1 MTIYR
6 TKPKQTFLIEK
17 LLKESRWSKSEL
29 ARELEITPTA
39 IEKFFKTWARTI
51 WKQRQYTDAFNKCFE
66 SNFSYKELFNL
77 VDKN

>member
-29 ARELEITPTA
+29 ARSMEVTPRA
-39 IEKFFKTWARTI
+39 IENFLNKWARTI
-51 WKQRQYTDAFNKCFE
+51 GKQIQYTEAYNKCFE
-66 SNFSYKELFNL
+66 TNYSYKELFNL